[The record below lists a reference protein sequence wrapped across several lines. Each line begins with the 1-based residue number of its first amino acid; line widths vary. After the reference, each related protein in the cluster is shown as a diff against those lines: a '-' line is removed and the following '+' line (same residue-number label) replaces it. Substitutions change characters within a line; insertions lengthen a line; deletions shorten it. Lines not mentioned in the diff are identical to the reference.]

1 MEILIGLLPWVV
13 IFSIVFMLISRTK
26 RKQKVKSTHIVRI
39 RSVNGIFPMKI
50 VGDEEGFDIFN
61 PLIKKSIIKNNLLD
75 DSLNNDTS
83 TDPTYSYFCDNVYHS
98 ANKND

>member
-39 RSVNGIFPMKI
+39 RPVNCISPMRI
-50 VGDEEGFDIFN
+50 VGGDDESFHQFN
-61 PLIKKSIIKNNLLD
+61 SVIKQSINKKNND
-75 DSLNNDTS
+75 DYENFMYETTGLYCPFTND
-83 TDPTYSYFCDNVYHS
+83 DD
-98 ANKND
+98 